1 MAEVRARAFDY
12 AVTLDTT
19 WTATSDRG
27 GEPLPHDEQ
36 AWTPEH
42 LLLVALARCTLTS
55 LLYHAGRAGLTTE
68 ARTDAR
74 GTVTVRE
81 ADGRFAFVEVEVD
94 AHVSLEPAPDG
105 ESALA
110 LLQKAERD
118 CFVGASLSVTPRY
131 RWTVNGEQVA

>member
-1 MAEVRARAFDY
+1 MAAARTRVFDY
-12 AVTLDTT
+12 AVTLDDS

-42 LLLVALARCTLTS
+42 ILLVALARCTLTS
-55 LLYHAGRAGLTTE
+55 LLYHAQRAGLTTE

-74 GTVTVRE
+74 GTVTARE
-81 ADGRFAFVEVEVD
+81 ADGRFAFVEIEVD
-94 AHVSLEPAPDG
+94 ASVSLEPAPDG
-105 ESALA
+105 ESVRE

-118 CFVGASLSVTPRY
+118 CFVGASLAVTPGY
-131 RWTVNGEQVA
+131 RWTVNGEQIS